1 MLDEAVQKEIIQKG
15 RDFLKSP
22 LERDPYEEAF
32 ESDQDRKLPQPPLV
46 KAPMARRASASLSRE
61 IFPALR

>member
-1 MLDEAVQKEIIQKG
+1 MLDEAIQKEIIQKG

-32 ESDQDRKLPQPPLV
+32 ESIRTGSCRS
-46 KAPMARRASASLSRE
+46 RRS
-61 IFPALR
+61 

>member
-1 MLDEAVQKEIIQKG
+1 MLDEAIQKEIIQKG

-32 ESDQDRKLPQPPLV
+32 ESDQDRKRPWR
-46 KAPMARRASASLSRE
+46 RRASASLSRE

>member
-32 ESDQDRKLPQPPLV
+32 ESDQDRKLPQPISP
-46 KAPMARRASASLSRE
+46 
-61 IFPALR
+61 I